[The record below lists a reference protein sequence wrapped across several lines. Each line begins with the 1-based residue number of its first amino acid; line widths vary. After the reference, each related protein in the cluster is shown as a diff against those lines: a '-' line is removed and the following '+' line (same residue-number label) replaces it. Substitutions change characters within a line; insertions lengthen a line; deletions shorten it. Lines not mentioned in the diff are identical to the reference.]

1 VEELEGAVSIQKNCE
16 KRIVIFIHWAHS
28 QLIANLSMQDMIKSK
43 EATPH
48 HQQPVDPISTAAPDL
63 INMSLSMR
71 CVSLTV
77 PLHVRVFLI
86 PEYNSD
92 ACYLERFLIYLKD
105 IQQT

>member
-1 VEELEGAVSIQKNCE
+1 VEELEGAVSIQKLGD
-16 KRIVIFIHWAHS
+16 RQRVIFIHWAHS
-28 QLIANLSMQDMIKSK
+28 RLIANLSMQDMIKSK

-63 INMSLSMR
+63 INISLSMR

>member
-1 VEELEGAVSIQKNCE
+1 MEELEGAVSIQKLGD
-16 KRIVIFIHWAHS
+16 KRIVFFIHWAHS
-28 QLIANLSMQDMIKSK
+28 RLIANLSMQDMIKSK
-43 EATPH
+43 EATLH

-63 INMSLSMR
+63 INLSLSMR

-77 PLHVRVFLI
+77 PLHVKVFLI

-92 ACYLERFLIYLKD
+92 ACYLERYLIYLKD

>member
-1 VEELEGAVSIQKNCE
+1 VEELEGAVSIQKNCD

-48 HQQPVDPISTAAPDL
+48 HQQPVDPISTAAPNL

-92 ACYLERFLIYLKD
+92 ACYLERFFIYLKD

>member
-1 VEELEGAVSIQKNCE
+1 MEELAGAVSIQKLGD

-28 QLIANLSMQDMIKSK
+28 QLIANLSMQDMIKSN

-48 HQQPVDPISTAAPDL
+48 HQQPVDPIGTAVPDL
-63 INMSLSMR
+63 VNISLSMR

-77 PLHVRVFLI
+77 PLHVRVILI

-92 ACYLERFLIYLKD
+92 ACYLERFLICLED

>member
-1 VEELEGAVSIQKNCE
+1 VEELEGAVSIQKLGD
-16 KRIVIFIHWAHS
+16 RQRVIFIHWAHS
-28 QLIANLSMQDMIKSK
+28 RLIANLSMQDMIKSK

-63 INMSLSMR
+63 INISLSMR

-92 ACYLERFLIYLKD
+92 ACYLERFFIYLKD

>member
-1 VEELEGAVSIQKNCE
+1 MEELEGAVSIQKNCE